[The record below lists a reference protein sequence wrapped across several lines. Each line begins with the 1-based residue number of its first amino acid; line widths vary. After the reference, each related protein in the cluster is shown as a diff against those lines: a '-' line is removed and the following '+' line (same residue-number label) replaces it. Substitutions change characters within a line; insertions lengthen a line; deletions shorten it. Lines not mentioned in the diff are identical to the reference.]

1 MTKASITPLLLV
13 LLSGGSLGCELIA
26 KVDRSQIDVGAGGS
40 GGAGG
45 NGGNGGAGGGECTP
59 EDDENPCTEDV
70 CEDGVPTHKPTAAG
84 TALPDQ
90 VTGDCQE
97 AVCDGNG
104 AATQQ
109 ADDAD
114 LPDDMNECTSD
125 VCTAGVPS
133 NPPLS
138 AGSAC
143 GAGLVCDGNGMCVG
157 CNTPADCA
165 GMDDEC
171 KARTCEAGVCG
182 VGFTPANTPV
192 AMQASGDCS
201 AIVCDGSGDTTT
213 IADDTDLPPDDA
225 DPCKVPACS
234 AGQPAVADA
243 PDGTTCADGDACTQ
257 TDTCQAGMCQGAD
270 PLVCAVN
277 ETCTAGACACP
288 SGYTLVV
295 TTVAMAP
302 QNADATT
309 ADLDGDGKLD
319 LITIEVITGPN
330 LSVRLGLGDGTFGPL
345 VQYAVGEGNAVVPA
359 DVNGDGKTD
368 IAVLGSGNPGNLR
381 VMLNQGDGTLA
392 APVSYPTNGIPH
404 GLAAADLNGDGDMD
418 LAVAYFGVNN
428 VSVFLNQGD
437 GTFAAK
443 VDYPVT
449 TSGTGPAMLKAGD
462 LNKDG
467 KPDLAFSRGGG
478 VYVLLNQGDGTFG
491 ASISYPITAQRARAM
506 EIADLN
512 GDEMLDLAAVY
523 TDNVSSSGLDVL
535 LNQGGGTFAAPV
547 NYPIVANAYGVETG
561 DIDDD
566 GDLDV
571 VVTSNSSNMFS
582 VFLNPGDGNL
592 GAPTTS
598 SYSGGTYR
606 MTAADLNADG
616 RTDFIVG
623 CEGPVN
629 VLLSTCAP

>member
-1 MTKASITPLLLV
+1 MAKASITPLLLV

-26 KVDRSQIDVGAGGS
+26 KVDRSEIDIGAGGS
-40 GGAGG
+40 GGA
-45 NGGNGGAGGGECTP
+45 GGNGGAGGGECTP

-104 AATQQ
+104 VVIQQ

-143 GAGLVCDGNGMCVG
+143 GAGLVCDGNGMCIG

-182 VGFTPANTPV
+182 VSFTPANTPV

-225 DPCKVPACS
+225 DPCKVPSCS

-277 ETCTAGACACP
+277 ETCTAGACVCP
-288 SGYTLVV
+288 SGYSLVA
-295 TTVAMAP
+295 TTVAMASANGDVVAP
-302 QNADATT
+302 
-309 ADLDGDGKLD
+309 DLDGDGKLD
-319 LITIEVITGPN
+319 LVTVHRNSGQV
-330 LSVRLGLGDGTFGPL
+330 SVRLGLGDGTFGPL
-345 VQYAVGEGNAVVPA
+345 VQYTVGGESAAVSAA
-359 DVNGDGKTD
+359 DLNGDGKTD
-368 IAVLGSGNPGNLR
+368 IAFLGSSITGTLQ

-392 APVSYPTNGIPH
+392 ATVNYPTNGFPY
-404 GLAAADLNGDGDMD
+404 GLAAADVDSDGDVD
-418 LAVAYFGVNN
+418 LAVAYLADNN

-449 TSGTGPAMLKAGD
+449 TSGIGSAVLKAGD

-467 KPDLAFSRGGG
+467 KPDLAFSRSGR

-491 ASISYPITAQRARAM
+491 ASTSYPVTGVQAFSI

-512 GDEMLDLAAVY
+512 GDGMLDLAAPY
-523 TDNVSSSGLDVL
+523 GNATFGVSVF
-535 LNQGGGTFAAPV
+535 LNQGDGSFAAAVGHAVPTLSSD
-547 NYPIVANAYGVETG
+547 VAAG
-561 DIDDD
+561 DVDGD
-566 GDLDV
+566 GDLDLALA
-571 VVTSNSSNMFS
+571 SSNGDAVHLF
-582 VFLNPGDGNL
+582 VNPGD
-592 GAPTTS
+592 AS
-598 SYSGGTYR
+598 FGTPITYPLSNGVYR

-616 RTDFIVG
+616 RADFVVG
-623 CEGPVN
+623 GEGPVN
-629 VLLSTCAP
+629 VFLSTCAP